1 MVIKGQFNYKREGK
15 IQIAACGLG
24 LFVLVVRIVTRCGSS
39 SGNEEIPL
47 ILEELFKEK
56 GSPVAAYCEFLHE
69 MYFHLICLKN

>member
-24 LFVLVVRIVTRCGSS
+24 LFVLFVRIVTRCGSP

-47 ILEELFKEK
+47 ILEELFKDK
-56 GSPVAAYCEFLHE
+56 GSPVAAYCEF
-69 MYFHLICLKN
+69 FA